1 MTDKFK
7 SIAEILEGN
16 PGLAGVRKTI
26 KQSDVVLEF
35 YKIFPEMKKV
45 VKPLKVDKMI
55 LFINVEN
62 SILRSEIKFRESLM
76 VSKVN
81 NYFKE
86 ERIKGIRFQ

>member
-1 MTDKFK
+1 MILKVL
-7 SIAEILEGN
+7 AEIFEGD
-16 PGLAGVRKTI
+16 PGLAAVRKTV

-45 VKPLKVDKMI
+45 VKPVKVDKKL
-55 LFINVEN
+55 LFISVEN
-62 SILRSEIKFRESLM
+62 SILRSELKFSENLF

>member
-1 MTDKFK
+1 MPDNFK
-7 SIAEILEGN
+7 SLAEIFEGN
-16 PGLAGVRKTI
+16 PGLAALRKTV

-45 VKPLKVDKMI
+45 IKPIKVDKKL
-55 LFINVEN
+55 LFISVEN
-62 SILRSEIKFRESLM
+62 SILRSELKFRESQL